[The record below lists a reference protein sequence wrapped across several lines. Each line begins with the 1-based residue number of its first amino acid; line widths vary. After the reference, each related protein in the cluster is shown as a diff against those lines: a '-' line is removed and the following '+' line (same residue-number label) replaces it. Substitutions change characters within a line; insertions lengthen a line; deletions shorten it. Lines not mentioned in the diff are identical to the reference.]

1 MNRLKELREERGWN
15 MREAAK
21 FLKQPYTTY
30 VNHEKGVRGLDDTLL
45 KKYASAYNVSVDYLV
60 GRTEIKT
67 PITTT
72 GEGLNLEDLKLIV
85 DQLTP
90 ENVEILK
97 GQAQVLLAHQKVQD
111 GQ

>member
-1 MNRLKELREERGWN
+1 MNRLKELREERNWN

-21 FLKQPYTTY
+21 FVNLPYTTY
-30 VNHEKGVRGLDDTLL
+30 VNHEKGLRGLDDKWL
-45 KKYASAYNVSVDYLV
+45 KFYASAYNVSVDYLV

-72 GEGLNLEDLKLIV
+72 DDGRNYDEWKLIL

-90 ENVEILK
+90 ENVEMLK
-97 GQAQVLLAHQKVQD
+97 DQAQVLLKHQKVQD